1 MWRSL
6 HNSLPQW
13 RGRLEPHWRGFAQST
28 SAQAFNLLGIIAG
41 SILAESYDVFSR
53 YPWALVMFPGLLS
66 NRGAIGGLFSG
77 RLSTGLHLGTVMP
90 GVRGNTKDAYLLLS
104 SVATL
109 TGLSAVLILFGVS
122 VYSVCVYRI
131 GLKELYQIFLVLFTT
146 LGLSIVV
153 ITPTT
158 FLASIQA
165 YNHGL
170 DPDMVVYPITST
182 TADVSISFIYV
193 SMLRLLSR
201 GNPLGNLAMLSVAAS
216 FIGAA
221 TWIHL
226 KSRGETEYDKTL
238 REFSGTLVVVTLIV
252 TLTGF
257 TLGRISDR
265 IGDAAEVYAIYPAM
279 IDTVGDVGSI
289 IGSTATTKL
298 SLGYFEAGLSSLKSH
313 LGEVANAWSG
323 SLLLFILYALISGAA
338 YGFTRIRPLLAVV
351 LCTNLLVVPLISL
364 VSFSV
369 AIVSFN
375 RGLDPDN
382 FVIPFETSLADSLT
396 TLFLYLMILVWY

>member
-1 MWRSL
+1 MWMSL
-6 HNSLPQW
+6 HNSLPRW

-53 YPWALVMFPGLLS
+53 YPWALLMFPGLLS

-90 GVRGNTKDAYLLLS
+90 NVRGNTKDAYLLLS
-104 SVATL
+104 SIVTL
-109 TGLSAVLILFGVS
+109 TGLSAALILVGVTI
-122 VYSVCVYRI
+122 YSVCIYRI
-131 GLKELYQIFLVLFTT
+131 GLKELYQLFLVLFTT
-146 LGLSIVV
+146 LGLSILV

-158 FLASIQA
+158 FLTSIHA
-165 YNHGL
+165 YNRGL
-170 DPDMVVYPITST
+170 DPDMVVYPVTST

-193 SMLRLLSR
+193 SMLRLLAR
-201 GNPLGNLAMLSVAAS
+201 DHPLGNLAMLSVAAS

-221 TWIHL
+221 AWVHIR
-226 KSRGETEYDKTL
+226 SRGKAEYDKTL
-238 REFSGTLVVVTLIV
+238 REFSGTLVIVTLIV
-252 TLTGF
+252 TLTGSM
-257 TLGRISDR
+257 LGRISTR
-265 IGDAAEVYAIYPAM
+265 IGDTAEIYAIYPAM

-298 SLGYFEAGLSSLKSH
+298 ILGYYEAELSSLKSH
-313 LGEVANAWSG
+313 MGEVAYAWGG
-323 SLLLFILYALISGAA
+323 SLLLFALYAIISGTA
-338 YGFTRIRPLLAVV
+338 YGFKGIRSLLAVV
-351 LCTNLLVVPLISL
+351 ILTNVLVVPLISL

-396 TLFLYLMILVWY
+396 TVFLYLMILVWY